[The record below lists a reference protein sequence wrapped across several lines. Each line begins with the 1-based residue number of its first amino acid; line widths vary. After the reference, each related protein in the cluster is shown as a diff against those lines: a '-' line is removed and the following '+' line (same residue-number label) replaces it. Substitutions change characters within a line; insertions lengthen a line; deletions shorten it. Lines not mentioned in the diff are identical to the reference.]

1 MRQLKVDSLLA
12 RVLPRVCVLC
22 RQPSGA
28 LNCCAG
34 CRGDLPWIRL
44 PCERC
49 GGPLPAGFRGHVCA
63 RCGLPMRHVDRIRSA
78 LIYEYPVDRLI
89 TLAKFKARTDSA
101 RALGELLS
109 VYLLDREVTVSV
121 DRPDLIL
128 PVPLHRRRH
137 ARRGFNQALEI
148 ARPVAA
154 WLKLPLQTGLCVRDR
169 NTVEQ
174 TGLTGRARHRNMR
187 NAFRATCDLSGR
199 HMAIVDDVITTGSTV
214 QAMAHAL
221 RSAGATR
228 IQVWSVARAGLR
240 GSM

>member
-1 MRQLKVDSLLA
+1 M
-12 RVLPRVCVLC
+12 
-22 RQPSGA
+22 
-28 LNCCAG
+28 
-34 CRGDLPWIRL
+34 
-44 PCERC
+44 
-49 GGPLPAGFRGHVCA
+49 
-63 RCGLPMRHVDRIRSA
+63 
-78 LIYEYPVDRLI
+78 DRLI

-109 VYLLDREVTVSV
+109 VYLLDCEVTVSV

-174 TGLTGRARHRNMR
+174 TGLTGRARYRNMR
-187 NAFRATCDLSGR
+187 NAFRATCGLSGR
-199 HMAIVDDVITTGSTV
+199 HVAIVDDVITTGSTV

-240 GSM
+240 ESM